1 MTRRTFAF
9 LGVVVVVLCAVVWA
23 AGEFG
28 PQAAQP
34 VQGDQLGPE
43 RDEDLAAYRER
54 AAATLEGGD
63 DEMPRFA
70 MVSFREPLSAADAAQ
85 VVDSVRPSPWRV
97 NAVIPVSAR
106 AIAVSEPTAAD
117 RDHGGRAAVFQRGLD
132 TASREFG
139 EPIPGVLEKPE
150 PRIAAV
156 TVWDRLEVLQA
167 LAARDRVIAVE
178 AAPEGAV
185 WGNIALRPP
194 PASSAYAPSGENSP
208 TLADKNAAH
217 RRF

>member
-1 MTRRTFAF
+1 M
-9 LGVVVVVLCAVVWA
+9 CI
-23 AGEFG
+23 
-28 PQAAQP
+28 
-34 VQGDQLGPE
+34 
-43 RDEDLAAYRER
+43 RD
-54 AAATLEGGD
+54 
-63 DEMPRFA
+63 
-70 MVSFREPLSAADAAQ
+70 S
-85 VVDSVRPSPWRV
+85 
-97 NAVIPVSAR
+97 